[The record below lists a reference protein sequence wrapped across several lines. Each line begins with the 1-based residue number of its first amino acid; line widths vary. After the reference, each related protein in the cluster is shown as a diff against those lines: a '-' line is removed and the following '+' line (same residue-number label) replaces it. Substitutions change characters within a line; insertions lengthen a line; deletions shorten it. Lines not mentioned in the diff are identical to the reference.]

1 MEGAKILLFLMC
13 FNVLLYGLGFQLT
26 SDDLIS
32 KLYDKA
38 SLEEG
43 NIEYTDE
50 IQNNFPQE
58 TKQGIL
64 ETVGSFFAD
73 GLLIIWDLVKT
84 IFNLLTSPVAL
95 FTNVLNP
102 LIAIIIGIPI
112 SLAYLLTIIGFIR
125 GAKL

>member
-13 FNVLLYGLGFQLT
+13 INVLLYSLGFQLT
-26 SDDLIS
+26 QDDLIS
-32 KLYDKA
+32 KLYNTD
-38 SLEEG
+38 SLESG
-43 NIEYTDE
+43 NIEYNEE
-50 IQNNFPQE
+50 IQDNFPQE

-95 FTNVLNP
+95 FVNLLNP
-102 LIAIIIGIPI
+102 TIALIIGIPI